1 MRISVTFLKSRYERP
16 ETIKEIAKTDADYIH
31 VDIMDGEFVE
41 KTVLSIEET
50 QKLFEHSNKPLDI
63 HLMCSSPKKY
73 IESLSKLNV
82 SFITIHAEIE
92 EDLGLLINLIHSF
105 GISAGL
111 SIKPET
117 PVSAIEK
124 YLNVIDNVLIMGVNP
139 GYGGQS
145 LILSTVNKIDELK
158 KLRNDNGYHY
168 QISLDGGVNLETR
181 KMLDDLD
188 IVVAGSYICESIDY
202 QKQID
207 TLR

>member
-1 MRISVTFLKSRYERP
+1 MKISVTFLKSRYERS

-31 VDIMDGEFVE
+31 VDIMDGDFVE
-41 KTVLSIEET
+41 RTVLSIEET
-50 QKLFEHSNKPLDI
+50 QKLFEHSTKPLDI

-73 IESLSKLNV
+73 IESLSNLNV

-92 EDLGLLINLIHSF
+92 EDLESLIELIHSF
-105 GISAGL
+105 GNGAGL
-111 SIKPET
+111 AIKPET
-117 PVSAIEK
+117 PVSMIEK
-124 YLNVIDNVLIMGVNP
+124 YLSVIDNVLIMGVKP

-158 KLRNDNGYHY
+158 KLRKDKGYHY

-181 KMLDDLD
+181 QMLDDLD
-188 IVVAGSYICESIDY
+188 IIVAGSYICESIDY

>member
-1 MRISVTFLKSRYERP
+1 MKISVTFLKSRYERP
-16 ETIKEIAKTDADYIH
+16 ETIAKIEKTDADYIH

-41 KTVLSIEET
+41 RTVLSIEET
-50 QKLFEHSNKPLDI
+50 QKLFENTNKPLDI
-63 HLMCSSPKKY
+63 HLMCSHPKKY
-73 IESLSKLNV
+73 IEFLSNLNV
-82 SFITIHAEIE
+82 AFITIHAEIE
-92 EDLGLLINLIHSF
+92 DDLRLLIDLIHSF
-105 GISAGL
+105 GIRAGL
-111 SIKPET
+111 SIKPDT
-117 PVSAIEK
+117 PVSEIEK
-124 YLNVIDNVLIMGVNP
+124 YLSVIDNVLIMGVNP

-145 LILSTVNKIDELK
+145 LILSTVNKIEELK
-158 KLRNDNGYHY
+158 KLRNDKEYHY